1 MSKYEIIDLDKFR
14 NGLKAI
20 SELIAEPNI
29 ELTADGW
36 KLVAMDPANVAM
48 VSWVFKSYTSLDH
61 KDMKIC
67 FNLAEFRKMLAR
79 GGKEDHLT
87 IEVSNK
93 IEVLFKGKTTKK
105 FSLPLIESEAN
116 EQKVPELEFK
126 SVMTMPSK
134 DFSATLEDAGIVGE
148 SIALASE
155 ESGNLVVVSEG
166 DLNKFHTSL
175 TVGIEKIAGA
185 KGKYS
190 LEYLNKMKSA
200 EKLSDN
206 VLIKLSSDYP
216 LMLVYGDLTWILAP
230 RVDSE

>member
-61 KDMKIC
+61 KDRNIC

-87 IEVSNK
+87 IEIDSK
-93 IEVLFKGKTTKK
+93 IELLIKGKTTKK
-105 FSLPLIESEAN
+105 FSLPLIESEAK
-116 EQKVPELEFK
+116 EQKVPQLEFK
-126 SVMTMPSK
+126 SEMTLLSK
-134 DFSATLEDAGIVGE
+134 SFSDALEDAGLVGE
-148 SIALASE
+148 SISFASE
-155 ESGNLVVVSEG
+155 EAGNLVVVAEG
-166 DLNKFHTSL
+166 DMNKYHTSL
-175 TVGIEKIAGA
+175 EVKGKLAGA
-185 KGKYS
+185 KSKYS

-200 EKLSDN
+200 EKLADN
-206 VLIKLSSDYP
+206 VVVKLSSDYP
-216 LMLVYGDLTWILAP
+216 LVLVYGDLMWILAP
-230 RVDSE
+230 RVDNE